1 MWTWDYWQTNRASGK
16 GETWIQD
23 IQMAKS
29 VFWALS
35 HTASCVVIDVFPL
48 VALLDYLGRISPLSH
63 QVICKLLPAMTCLAS
78 IFPCNQDCVPV
89 LYSKI
94 DHLGFRLTTIKLKL
108 FYKVVYCLSLG
119 STWCHKH
126 ATVEAHVVRYSFPT
140 HYRTRAS

>member
-1 MWTWDYWQTNRASGK
+1 MWIWTTDKQIQLVVKARLEFKKFRWQG
-16 GETWIQD
+16 QYFD
-23 IQMAKS
+23 
-29 VFWALS
+29 LS
-35 HTASCVVIDVFPL
+35 AIRVVIDFFFSL
-48 VALLDYLGRISPLSH
+48 VALLDHLGRIAPRSH
-63 QVICKLLPAMTCLAS
+63 RWVVCKLLPTMTCLAS

-126 ATVEAHVVRYSFPT
+126 ATVEAHAVRYSFPT